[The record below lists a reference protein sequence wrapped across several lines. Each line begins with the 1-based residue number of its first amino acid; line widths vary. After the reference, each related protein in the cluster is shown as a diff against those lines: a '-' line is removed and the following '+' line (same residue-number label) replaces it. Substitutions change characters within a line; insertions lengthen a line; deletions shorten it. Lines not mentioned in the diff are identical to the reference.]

1 MKKYVYLILGLVL
14 LFGGI
19 AGFFI
24 FQNREKVE
32 SFNSTDK
39 KWIQENKNSVLDMVI
54 LNQIPLFTA
63 SEEGLL
69 FNFIDSFEEVT
80 ELSFNRV
87 PFSEGLEMEASYRF
101 VSKAKA
107 DDKDIVMYEDNYV
120 ILAKDKTKYLDI
132 AELLDLRIAVLDEDF
147 EKAQIFLR
155 DLNLVEIEDYDSF
168 FVIEEEGETEGE
180 EKKEEDF
187 DAIVVPKLMLIEK
200 IMQTEYNIVFD
211 IADMKLFYVIELDGE
226 QKLNDIIKKYYS
238 IWYNENYV
246 RKFNEN
252 FNQRYF
258 SEYRINEKEQ
268 TDFRSKKYNYG
279 YYNFAPYD
287 FLIDQEMV
295 GINVELLNNF
305 SKMTDVEFNF
315 IEYKSQKDLNEA
327 VVTGEVDLIFYN
339 QDPGND
345 LFFTVPVYSSEYVVI
360 SHFEKNTII
369 NSVSSLINES
379 TMIIDDQQL
388 IELFDGLNINYQ
400 KYDYVTDIP
409 NNAINQVIVLD
420 KISFQ
425 FYREKKFKNY
435 KMDYIFK
442 TTNDVGFVLNNNPEN
457 KVFNNY
463 FNFYLSFVNNKKM
476 LNDGFVRSYQEYYRE
491 DFMKWI
497 IGGSVA
503 FGLLLLVITLKLLTR
518 KGKKMESLS
527 NKESRLK
534 YIDLLTSLKN
544 RHYLNEKIKVWDNS
558 GIYPQAIIIVDLN
571 NVAYINDNYGHAE
584 GDELIKE
591 AANILILNQEE
602 NSDIIRTSGNEFL
615 IYLVN
620 YDEKQVGSYAKKV
633 QKEFENLKHGFG
645 AAVGYS
651 VIEDEIKTID
661 DAINEATIDMR
672 NKKVI
677 E

>member
-1 MKKYVYLILGLVL
+1 
-14 LFGGI
+14 
-19 AGFFI
+19 
-24 FQNREKVE
+24 
-32 SFNSTDK
+32 
-39 KWIQENKNSVLDMVI
+39 
-54 LNQIPLFTA
+54 
-63 SEEGLL
+63 
-69 FNFIDSFEEVT
+69 
-80 ELSFNRV
+80 
-87 PFSEGLEMEASYRF
+87 
-101 VSKAKA
+101 
-107 DDKDIVMYEDNYV
+107 
-120 ILAKDKTKYLDI
+120 
-132 AELLDLRIAVLDEDF
+132 
-147 EKAQIFLR
+147 
-155 DLNLVEIEDYDSF
+155 
-168 FVIEEEGETEGE
+168 
-180 EKKEEDF
+180 
-187 DAIVVPKLMLIEK
+187 
-200 IMQTEYNIVFD
+200 
-211 IADMKLFYVIELDGE
+211 
-226 QKLNDIIKKYYS
+226 
-238 IWYNENYV
+238 
-246 RKFNEN
+246 
-252 FNQRYF
+252 
-258 SEYRINEKEQ
+258 
-268 TDFRSKKYNYG
+268 
-279 YYNFAPYD
+279 
-287 FLIDQEMV
+287 
-295 GINVELLNNF
+295 
-305 SKMTDVEFNF
+305 
-315 IEYKSQKDLNEA
+315 
-327 VVTGEVDLIFYN
+327 
-339 QDPGND
+339 
-345 LFFTVPVYSSEYVVI
+345 
-360 SHFEKNTII
+360 
-369 NSVSSLINES
+369 
-379 TMIIDDQQL
+379 
-388 IELFDGLNINYQ
+388 
-400 KYDYVTDIP
+400 
-409 NNAINQVIVLD
+409 
-420 KISFQ
+420 
-425 FYREKKFKNY
+425 
-435 KMDYIFK
+435 
-442 TTNDVGFVLNNNPEN
+442 
-457 KVFNNY
+457 
-463 FNFYLSFVNNKKM
+463 M